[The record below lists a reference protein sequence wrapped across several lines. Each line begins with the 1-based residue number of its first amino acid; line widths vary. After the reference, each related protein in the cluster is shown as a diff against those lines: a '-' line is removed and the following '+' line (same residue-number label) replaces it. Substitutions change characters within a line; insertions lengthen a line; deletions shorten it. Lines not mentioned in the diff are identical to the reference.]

1 MSTLIRTCALAG
13 VLAWLLGA
21 GAAKAEPIFSC
32 IPINVIEI
40 VGSRIHVECS
50 NSITFGDD
58 VITWVAV
65 PIGDP
70 NLASRFVTFANAALI
85 NGKRFIAVIP
95 ESSATNV
102 PGCSLPNCR
111 TPVQFGIAN

>member
-1 MSTLIRTCALAG
+1 MSTLIRTCVLAG
-13 VLAWLLGA
+13 VFAWLLGA
-21 GAAKAEPIFSC
+21 ASAKAEPIFSC

-50 NSITFGDD
+50 NSITFGND
-58 VITWVAV
+58 VISWVAI
-65 PIGDP
+65 PIDDP
-70 NLASRFVTFANAALI
+70 NLANRFMTFANAALI

-102 PGCSLPNCR
+102 SGCSLPNCR